1 MGIYV
6 VATPK
11 GGVGK
16 STTAAELVLALAQR
30 RRQVLARPA
39 GQPHRPDGYDRRQ

>member
-1 MGIYV
+1 MIYV

-16 STTAAELVLALAQR
+16 STTAAELVLAMI
-30 RRQVLARPA
+30 
-39 GQPHRPDGYDRRQ
+39 DGAPPETVVMEMRLVERASV